1 MTELPDDAF
10 ANATRASLLSRLRSW
25 DDGPAWRQ
33 FFERYWRLIHDFAR
47 RCGLDDDAA
56 QDAVQETM
64 LSVAEAMPD
73 FRYDRSRG
81 SFKNWLLQVTKRRV
95 VDMQRRRG
103 AKVRAAEVPLDDDAP
118 PASDNS
124 PLESLWDEEWQS
136 HLRQRA
142 VDRVREQVTP
152 AQLQMFQLSVLRGW
166 KPSDVAKALK
176 VSTMKVYLARHR
188 VGKLMAAAAEEVRAE
203 EGEG

>member
-1 MTELPDDAF
+1 MSDLPDDAF

-33 FFERYWRLIHDFAR
+33 FFERYWRLIYDFAR
-47 RCGLDDDAA
+47 RCGLDDAAA
-56 QDAVQETM
+56 QDAVQET
-64 LSVAEAMPD
+64 LVSVAEAMPG
-73 FRYDRSRG
+73 FHYDRSRG
-81 SFKNWLLQVTKRRV
+81 SFKSWLLQITKRRV

-103 AKVRAAEVPLDDDAP
+103 AKVRAGEVPLEENEPAPDD
-118 PASDNS
+118 S

-142 VDRVREQVTP
+142 VEWVRGRVTP

-166 KPSDVAKALK
+166 KPSAVAKALK
-176 VSTMKVYLARHR
+176 VSTMQVYLARHR
-188 VGKLMAAAAEEVRAE
+188 VGKLMAAAAAEIRAE
-203 EGEG
+203 EGEA